1 MRFSLIVAHLVD
13 VSIPTTTN
21 TRELLAERPGRISQA
36 SNRKFQTSSARH
48 QTAGFKISESRF
60 FAPRLGSAPACPGH
74 GRNSHSD
81 VQGPGS
87 ACIPCAG
94 CAGNG
99 DWGENDDN
107 NCKNDALAITGYHF
121 WTLANRYSNSRG
133 TAETAAGL
141 TVESS
146 AENPKSDERTKRE
159 PGGKKFR
166 TCSEFRAWLKKRR
179 RSAT

>member
-48 QTAGFKISESRF
+48 QAAGFKISESRF
-60 FAPRLGSAPACPGH
+60 FAPRLGGRHARVTGEIAFQCPSPGQPVSPAG
-74 GRNSHSD
+74 
-81 VQGPGS
+81 
-87 ACIPCAG
+87 
-94 CAGNG
+94 AGNS
-99 DWGENDDN
+99 DWGENDES
-107 NCKNDALAITGYHF
+107 KTGYHWLSF
-121 WTLANRYSNSRG
+121 GRSQIGLAR

-146 AENPKSDERTKRE
+146 AENPKNDERTKGE

-166 TCSEFRAWLKKRR
+166 TCSEI
-179 RSAT
+179 